1 MEDLKTETK
10 RPLHVATLAD
20 QFGNTDYDFLQLHLK
35 RLTQDDTPAV
45 FKPFLTSDAKL
56 PPFDFIE
63 EADTNI
69 DRIPNFMILWEYNK
83 CMHELQQVFDKD
95 DYHFPFDESLE
106 NDLFYI
112 NNYDFWEQEAQANAW
127 TTILEQLKPAEFDM
141 HSCFVRKTGNFEIE
155 SVKDAYALRAQLVH
169 DFPDTIFKVLAIME
183 RIKNHYPK
191 LLEEVPCTINFLNAF
206 EANLKHQAGF
216 PLIQIIHQETTNNG

>member
-35 RLTQDDTPAV
+35 RLTRDDTAPV
-45 FKPFLTSDAKL
+45 FKPFLTSGAKL
-56 PPFDFIE
+56 PSFDFIE

-83 CMHELQQVFDKD
+83 CMHELQRVFDND
-95 DYHFPFDESLE
+95 DYCFPFDENLE

-112 NNYDFWEQEAQANAW
+112 NNYDFWEHEAKANTW

-155 SVKDAYALRAQLVH
+155 SVKDAYALRAQLLQ
-169 DFPDTIFKVLAIME
+169 DFPDTIFKVLALME
-183 RIKNHYPK
+183 QIKKHYPK

-216 PLIQIIHQETTNNG
+216 PLIQVIQHE